1 MDNEETRTVLKHE
14 VYDNAASVLVIL
26 DTAPASKT
34 IFFTQKNDDVGAV
47 SVRKRS
53 CTAKILKVVSLLAER
68 FLGHSSLLVV

>member
-1 MDNEETRTVLKHE
+1 MTML
-14 VYDNAASVLVIL
+14 LVSLLYWIHCRI
-26 DTAPASKT
+26 AQASKT

-53 CTAKILKVVSLLAER
+53 CTAKILKVVSFLAER